1 MRMRFI
7 QMFLKN
13 TINQMLH
20 QLAIFLKTVLPL
32 LLGIFVAVLI
42 SIFLIRIILRIL
54 LIFARK
60 KYRNIVQKIQAR
72 KAIKA
77 EKVLP
82 KEDSERFIKKE
93 VSQELVEKI
102 VSLEQEEETR
112 ELGEVK
118 IVDIVKPVGFWTS
131 VILGQKLTYLVSSA
145 KLMNDNSNKGFWV
158 SMVEAQERAQGRQK
172 GRSL

>member
-1 MRMRFI
+1 
-7 QMFLKN
+7 
-13 TINQMLH
+13 MLD
-20 QLAIFLKTVLPL
+20 QLIIFLKTVFPV

-42 SIFLIRIILRIL
+42 SILLIRIVLRIL
-54 LIFARK
+54 LLFARK
-60 KYRNIVQKIQAR
+60 KYHNIVQKIQSKR
-72 KAIKA
+72 AIKA
-77 EKVLP
+77 EKILP
-82 KEDSERFIKKE
+82 KEDDERFIKKE
-93 VSQELVEKI
+93 VSKELVEKI
-102 VSLEQEEETR
+102 ISKEQEEETQ
-112 ELGEVK
+112 ELSEVK